1 VQLTTLL
8 VETLK
13 SGKVTVSQNDVE
25 TLQVNVQDKKIDVNA
40 TDKNFIKEIISSARG
55 AGGKGGVKESIQRSV
70 RHVRAAIETRPL
82 LKDVVEDL
90 CKECVT
96 VTVSYKGERAVTIG
110 AEANSKLTRLV
121 TGTKGIEIN
130 SPRKLIEMVV

>member
-1 VQLTTLL
+1 
-8 VETLK
+8 
-13 SGKVTVSQNDVE
+13 
-25 TLQVNVQDKKIDVNA
+25 
-40 TDKNFIKEIISSARG
+40 
-55 AGGKGGVKESIQRSV
+55 
-70 RHVRAAIETRPL
+70 
-82 LKDVVEDL
+82 
-90 CKECVT
+90 VT